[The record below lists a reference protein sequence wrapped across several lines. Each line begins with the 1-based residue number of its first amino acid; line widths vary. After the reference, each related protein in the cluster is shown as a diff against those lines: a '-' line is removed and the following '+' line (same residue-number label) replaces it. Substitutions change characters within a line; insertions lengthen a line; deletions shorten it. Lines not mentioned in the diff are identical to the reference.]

1 MPQFTKTDPGKVIM
15 NTPEIKE
22 DEMYQLLR
30 CGDILKFNE
39 IRSQGKKC
47 DLRNADLRG
56 LDLREIDVKGLDMSN
71 SYLRQSDLRGVDFSE
86 TVLNGVSI
94 SGSKISGTL
103 FPIELSAEE
112 INLSLL
118 HGTRMRYR

>member
-1 MPQFTKTDPGKVIM
+1 M
-15 NTPEIKE
+15 NTPEPQVA
-22 DEMYQLLR
+22 DMYQLLR
-30 CGDILKFNE
+30 HGDVAKFNE
-39 IRSQGKKC
+39 LRAQGVEC

-56 LDLREIDVKGLDMSN
+56 MDLRQFDPRGLDMTDCF
-71 SYLRQSDLRGVDFSE
+71 LRQSDLRGVDFSE

-94 SGSKISGTL
+94 SGAKISGTL
-103 FPIELSAEE
+103 FPVELSAEE